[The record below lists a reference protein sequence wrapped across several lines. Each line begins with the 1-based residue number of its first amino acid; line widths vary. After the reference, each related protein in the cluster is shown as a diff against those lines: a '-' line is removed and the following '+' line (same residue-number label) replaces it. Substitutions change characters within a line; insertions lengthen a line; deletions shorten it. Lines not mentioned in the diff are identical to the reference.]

1 MNLRL
6 KVGELDALGS
16 VREGG
21 RYWRSTMISLT
32 RRQFGLAAMAA
43 SVGGGWASAQP
54 GAPTV
59 RLPDGSLGPALG
71 QGSAGLAGGRHPASQ
86 EEEAL
91 RTGISLGMTLLDTA
105 EIYGNGNAEQMIGR
119 VIAGEGEKVFGVSK
133 VWPSAATVDGIR
145 AACTASLARL
155 ATHYLDLYLLHWRTG
170 VRDLGVVVQTF
181 ESLRAEG
188 HIRRWG
194 VSNFEVVDME
204 DLFRLRGGES
214 CATNQVFYNLSGRRL
229 ARGSLAWVDTPG
241 Y

>member
-43 SVGGGWASAQP
+43 SVGGASASAQP

-59 RLPDGSLGPALG
+59 RLPDGSLVPALG

-91 RTGISLGMTLLDTA
+91 RTGISARMTPPSPA
-105 EIYGNGNAEQMIGR
+105 APYGNA
-119 VIAGEGEKVFGVSK
+119 
-133 VWPSAATVDGIR
+133 
-145 AACTASLARL
+145 
-155 ATHYLDLYLLHWRTG
+155 
-170 VRDLGVVVQTF
+170 QTPQ
-181 ESLRAEG
+181 R
-188 HIRRWG
+188 
-194 VSNFEVVDME
+194 
-204 DLFRLRGGES
+204 
-214 CATNQVFYNLSGRRL
+214 SG
-229 ARGSLAWVDTPG
+229 
-241 Y
+241 